1 MACVLYVLY
10 FVAKSLSLAET
21 GRPVSALDY
30 FGSFF
35 LIWFFLVG
43 VWIIQPR
50 INCLFAA
57 HRETAQKSPMLKS
70 SG

>member
-50 INCLFAA
+50 IYCRYAA